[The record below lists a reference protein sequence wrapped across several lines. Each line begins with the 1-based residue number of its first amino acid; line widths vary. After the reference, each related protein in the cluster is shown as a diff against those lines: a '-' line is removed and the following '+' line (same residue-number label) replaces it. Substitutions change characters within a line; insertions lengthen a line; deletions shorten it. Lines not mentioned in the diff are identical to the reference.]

1 MNKTIDINNI
11 PVHYKVTGT
20 GPHLLLLHGWGCDLE
35 IFKPIQEH
43 LSARFTTYS
52 IDFPGF
58 GKTPDPPEPWSTKEY
73 AALTEEFIA
82 RLDIKNPILLG
93 HSFGGRVSIRLSAK
107 HANIPK
113 VILTGGAGLKPKRKL
128 DYYIKVYSYK
138 TVKNVLKLPV
148 LRNYSEQ
155 ILEKYRKKSGSSDYQ
170 NASGVMRQTLVKV
183 VNEDLR
189 DLLPKMQASTLLVWG
204 ENDTA
209 TPLTDAQIM
218 EKEIPDAGLA
228 VLKNAGHYGFLEKS
242 GEFLIIVDHFI

>member
-1 MNKTIDINNI
+1 MYNTITIQDI
-11 PVHYKVTGT
+11 PVHYKVTGE

-35 IFKPIQEH
+35 IFKPIQDH
-43 LSARFTTYS
+43 LSQRYTTYS

-58 GKTPDPPEPWSTKEY
+58 GKTPDPPQPWSTEEY
-73 AALTEEFIA
+73 AALTEEFIQK
-82 RLDIKNPILLG
+82 LNLENPILLG

-107 HANIPK
+107 HPIPK

-138 TVKNVLKLPV
+138 TVKNVLKLPG

-170 NASGVMRQTLVKV
+170 KASGIMRQTLVKV

-189 DLLPKMQASTLLVWG
+189 YLLPSIKASTLLIWG

-209 TPLTDAQIM
+209 TPLSDAHVM

-228 VLKNAGHYGFLEKS
+228 VLKNAGHYGFLEKQA
-242 GEFLIIVDHFI
+242 EFLIILDHFI